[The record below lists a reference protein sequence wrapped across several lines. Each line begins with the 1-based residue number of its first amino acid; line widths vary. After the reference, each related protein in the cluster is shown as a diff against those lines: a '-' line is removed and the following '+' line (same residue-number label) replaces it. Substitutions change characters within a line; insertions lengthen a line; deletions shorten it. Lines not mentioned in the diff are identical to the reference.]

1 MQRPQMVLVL
11 PGKNYRLVKLSG
23 RPHGIDSFHNFD
35 LTVASGAFCFFPP
48 NILIVWI
55 EHFEPIFL
63 LYTIIYRLF
72 VVNMVFTW
80 VWNGNMSGLFRI
92 IHFSIG
98 NFTMIINSQ

>member
-1 MQRPQMVLVL
+1 MV
-11 PGKNYRLVKLSG
+11 GKHRLCKDRRWSWYSLEKITGWSNFRAVHMALI
-23 RPHGIDSFHNFD
+23 RFVSFHFD
-35 LTVASGAFCFFPP
+35 LTVASGAFSFSFSFL

-80 VWNGNMSGLFRI
+80 VE
-92 IHFSIG
+92 
-98 NFTMIINSQ
+98 